1 MHIFQQGMKMGV
13 FYMGCWKMMM
23 SSKSCRSLCTL
34 FLIQQICL
42 FPSWVVVCL
51 FAVFTQDFESF
62 LDAEFGFLKR

>member
-13 FYMGCWKMMM
+13 FYRGCWKMM
-23 SSKSCRSLCTL
+23 SCKSCNLGRSLCTL

-51 FAVFTQDFESF
+51 LF
-62 LDAEFGFLKR
+62 LLKILSPFWLLNLGF